1 MQPVHLFGLASR
13 HAEWLSVRQAVIT
26 GNVANANT
34 PGFRAKE
41 VEAFEDVFDSTHLT
55 MARTAPG
62 HVDVNGVELGSA
74 ATATGNS
81 WDISYSGNS
90 VSLDQELVKA
100 DEVNRAYNLDAGIVR
115 AFHRMFLASVRS
127 GS

>member
-41 VEAFEDVFDSTHLT
+41 VEAFQDVFDSTHLG
-55 MARTAPG
+55 MARTAAG

-74 ATATGNS
+74 ATATEES

-100 DEVNRAYNLDAGIVR
+100 DEVNRAFNLDAGIVR

>member
-1 MQPVHLFGLASR
+1 LQPVHLFGLAAR

-34 PGFRAKE
+34 PGFRARE
-41 VEAFEDVFDSTHLT
+41 VEAFEDVLDSTHLT

-62 HVDVNGVELGSA
+62 HVNVNGVELGTT
-74 ATATGNS
+74 ATADTES
-81 WDISYSGNS
+81 WDVSYSGNS

-100 DEVNRAYNLDAGIVR
+100 DEVSRAFSLDAGLVK